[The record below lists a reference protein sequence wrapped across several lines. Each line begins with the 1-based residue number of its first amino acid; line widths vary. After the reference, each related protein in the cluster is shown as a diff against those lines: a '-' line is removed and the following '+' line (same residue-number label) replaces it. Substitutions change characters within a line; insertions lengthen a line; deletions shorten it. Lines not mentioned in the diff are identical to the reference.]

1 MFSKSGLT
9 EFLVTDKNSYS
20 HFKNPEEQVGVSS
33 LMLILVKPFKPDAD
47 CYFILN
53 VQWFS
58 KYNTS

>member
-1 MFSKSGLT
+1 MI
-9 EFLVTDKNSYS
+9 DKKLYN

-33 LMLILVKPFKPDAD
+33 LMLILVKPFKPDVD

-53 VQWFS
+53 VEWFA